1 MVTCTCTSKRL
12 SDCAGHFGYI
22 QLELP
27 VFHVGYFRH
36 TLVILQCICK
46 KCSRILLPEGK
57 RSLYLRKMRSSSAAM
72 DALTK
77 GSLFK
82 KIVDECKKEKTC
94 PHCEYSNG
102 NFTHR
107 ALFHEHICIGGTI
120 TNRYVLLMYW
130 VGVE

>member
-1 MVTCTCTSKRL
+1 MIATSKRL

-27 VFHVGYFRH
+27 VFHAGYFRH

-46 KCSRILLPEGK
+46 KCSRILLPEAK
-57 RSLYLRKMRSSSAAM
+57 RSLYLRKMRSTSAAM

-77 GSLFK
+77 GSMFK

-94 PHCEYSNG
+94 PHCDYSNG
-102 NFTHR
+102 I
-107 ALFHEHICIGGTI
+107 EHIHTYTVYIHVVCIHAMLSSSLI
-120 TNRYVLLMYW
+120 T
-130 VGVE
+130 